1 MSRLKAFRQ
10 RSILLAAPR
19 RNSWAHLCKV
29 ISPKLEHSPI
39 ELNRKGWRGIPK
51 VLQIGES
58 LLIDS
63 EEIEDAE
70 ALFARLA

>member
-1 MSRLKAFRQ
+1 MRATEAGVAVLAHAGD
-10 RSILLAAPR
+10 ILR
-19 RNSWAHLCKV
+19 R
-29 ISPKLEHSPI
+29 IRDLEHSPI